1 MGMTMKLTILTHFLL
16 ERLEK
21 QMNAANQTGSDFD
34 FTANTDGTLYN
45 RMMRNY

>member
-21 QMNAANQTGSDFD
+21 QMNAANQTGSN

-45 RMMRNY
+45 RMIRNY